1 MHARRICAAW
11 YEIGISPRARS
22 WPVGFFDRLHRLR
35 AWNRLSGGLEIK
47 ILDGGSRGLLLLLFF
62 FSCAKLLYVS
72 LFRPTGWFAVLTLKE
87 RRYLFLKNCWPVS
100 RTRFSLSTNTT
111 IKKDSSTSTCSARVG
126 ARPSATTCDGEQ
138 VKHLVIL
145 WGYLH
150 DSGMTFIQEWV
161 LIQNEVRIAFSW
173 QNWCVPS
180 LLEVFKMIR
189 MGHRLRLHGLRF
201 SFQDEVYFH
210 FTWHQNEISYRE
222 DNFIQIEK

>member
-62 FSCAKLLYVS
+62 SCAKLLYVS

-87 RRYLFLKNCWPVS
+87 RRYLFPKNCWPVS
-100 RTRFSLSTNTT
+100 RTRFSLSTINATT
-111 IKKDSSTSTCSARVG
+111 ENDSSTSTCSAGVG
-126 ARPSATTCDGEQ
+126 ARPSTTTCDGEQ
-138 VKHLVIL
+138 VRHLVIL
-145 WGYLH
+145 RGYLH
-150 DSGMTFIQEWV
+150 DSGMLSFRNEFRSRMKFV
-161 LIQNEVRIAFSW
+161 LHSHDAIDEL
-173 QNWCVPS
+173 PS
-180 LLEVFKMIR
+180 LFAIFKMIR
-189 MGHRLRLHGLRF
+189 MRNRLIPHGLRF
-201 SFQDEVYFH
+201 LFQNELCFH
-210 FTWHQNEISYRE
+210 FTWYQNEISYRE